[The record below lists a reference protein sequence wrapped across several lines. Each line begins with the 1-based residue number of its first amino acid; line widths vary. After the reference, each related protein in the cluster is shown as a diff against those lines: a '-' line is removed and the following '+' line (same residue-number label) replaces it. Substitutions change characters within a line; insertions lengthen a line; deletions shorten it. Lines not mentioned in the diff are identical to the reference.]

1 MYGYTVEKSQ
11 LRGYNC
17 NTLYTIGGIKMDRIT
32 QSMLEAFQNDF
43 SLSFNDSALLF
54 EYFSNYCVVN
64 NVYGINDFDLDEIT
78 TGKSTQG
85 IDGIAIIIN
94 QKIINNT
101 EDIDLLISLN
111 QTISVKFVLI
121 QTKTSVSFDNTEIS
135 NLFTFAR
142 IYFSD
147 DTSIFCTPE
156 MQKFIELKDYIFSKG
171 NKLKKNPE
179 VLLYYVTLGSWCN
192 DPNLN
197 ASVSVGKENLKSTN
211 LFSDIDFIPCGSV
224 EIQSLYRKTKA
235 KLAATFRFEKRIT
248 MYSINDEEVG
258 YCGVLPFKEYKKLIL
273 EDAGAIKPVFED
285 NIRDYLGPNQD
296 VNESICQTI
305 LSGDV
310 NAFSMLNNG
319 VTIVASSISIPGD
332 IATIED
338 YQIVNGCQTSNI
350 LIDNMDAAENI
361 DELIIPIRIIAT
373 KDENLKNEITKA
385 TNSQTAIKKEQL
397 EALSTFQKNLEE
409 FYKTFTTQE
418 FLVYERRTGQYR
430 NSDIPKNRI
439 ISISTQIKTI
449 AAMFL
454 DEPSAVSGQYGAV
467 VKRFGN
473 KIFKSS
479 DKPIIYYT
487 SALALYKIEN
497 LFKTNKIDKKYRR
510 SRYHAMMLFRI
521 VVSKEEKPRFNQRKM
536 ELYCQNI
543 LDVLNNDY
551 KCEKIF
557 EGIVDFIISKGQD
570 IDIENRKCFERKE
583 TTEYLLSQKGSLIE
597 YLKTDNII
605 S

>member
-1 MYGYTVEKSQ
+1 MILHYY
-11 LRGYNC
+11 
-17 NTLYTIGGIKMDRIT
+17 
-32 QSMLEAFQNDF
+32 
-43 SLSFNDSALLF
+43 F

-64 NVYGINDFDLDEIT
+64 NIYGTNDFDLDEIT
-78 TGKSTQG
+78 TGESTQG

-121 QTKTSVSFDNTEIS
+121 QTKTPASFDNTEIS

-197 ASVSVGKENLKSTN
+197 ASISVGKENLKSTN
-211 LFSDIDFIPCGSV
+211 LFSDIKFIPCGSV

-248 MYSINDEEVG
+248 MYSINGEEVG

-273 EDAGAIKPVFED
+273 EDTRAIKPVFED

-350 LIDNMDAAENI
+350 LIDNMDVAENI
-361 DELIIPIRIIAT
+361 NELIIPIRIIAT

-409 FYKTFTTQE
+409 FYKSFTTQE
-418 FLVYERRTGQYR
+418 SLVYERRTGQYR

-439 ISISTQIKTI
+439 ISIFTQIKTI

-467 VKRFGN
+467 VKRFGH

-521 VVSKEEKPRFNQRKM
+521 VVSKEEKLRFNQRKM

-557 EGIVDFIISKGQD
+557 KGIVDFIISKGQ
-570 IDIENRKCFERKE
+570 DIENRKCFERKE

-605 S
+605 L

>member
-1 MYGYTVEKSQ
+1 M
-11 LRGYNC
+11 
-17 NTLYTIGGIKMDRIT
+17 
-32 QSMLEAFQNDF
+32 
-43 SLSFNDSALLF
+43 
-54 EYFSNYCVVN
+54 
-64 NVYGINDFDLDEIT
+64 
-78 TGKSTQG
+78 
-85 IDGIAIIIN
+85 
-94 QKIINNT
+94 
-101 EDIDLLISLN
+101 
-111 QTISVKFVLI
+111 
-121 QTKTSVSFDNTEIS
+121 
-135 NLFTFAR
+135 
-142 IYFSD
+142 
-147 DTSIFCTPE
+147 
-156 MQKFIELKDYIFSKG
+156 
-171 NKLKKNPE
+171 
-179 VLLYYVTLGSWCN
+179 CN
-192 DPNLN
+192 DLNLN

-211 LFSDIDFIPCGSV
+211 LFSDIKFIPCGSV

-273 EDAGAIKPVFED
+273 EDTGAI
-285 NIRDYLGPNQD
+285 
-296 VNESICQTI
+296 
-305 LSGDV
+305 
-310 NAFSMLNNG
+310 
-319 VTIVASSISIPGD
+319 
-332 IATIED
+332 
-338 YQIVNGCQTSNI
+338 
-350 LIDNMDAAENI
+350 
-361 DELIIPIRIIAT
+361 

-418 FLVYERRTGQYR
+418 SLVYERRTGQYR
-430 NSDIPKNRI
+430 NSDIPQNRI
-439 ISISTQIKTI
+439 ISTQIKTI

-557 EGIVDFIISKGQD
+557 KGIVDFIISKGQD

-597 YLKTDNII
+597 YLKTDNVI